1 MYVRMYVC
9 MCVCMHIHTA
19 YYRAKSSSV
28 KEAWKRPTLDS
39 DSTELKAK
47 LPQTITTSY
56 LRTHR
61 HTHAHIHTNRLHECV
76 RVSICVCVHTFC
88 YALLLEGHLVSREIP
103 TR

>member
-1 MYVRMYVC
+1 MYVC
-9 MCVCMHIHTA
+9 VCAHTYKHTV
-19 YYRAKSSSV
+19 YYRAESSSV

-61 HTHAHIHTNRLHECV
+61 HTHAHTHLNVCTYVCLSAAVCV
-76 RVSICVCVHTFC
+76 SVHTFC
-88 YALLLEGHLVSREIP
+88 YALLLEGHLVSSEIP